1 MLSNFYTS
9 TSININTDTYSS
21 LRLGTTNHSNL
32 ASSATLARKESSIMA
47 SSRALQVLSI
57 STALLASGGIAS
69 LSLFSIPLL
78 KSQPASRSLPLTRW
92 LFSRGSH
99 IFPTAALFSSS
110 GFAYLAY
117 SALPPASRSF
127 AGLMKYAAKGKVGLY
142 AAAAALTISIAPFTH
157 FMLST
162 NFKLIKMNE
171 ALGGTRSAA
180 SAVYREEKYE
190 QQMAGEWPRG
200 ADESVNGDDD
210 VSQWWDWS
218 GPQERTR
225 RESSKSQDQE
235 VRGLLEEFGRMNGVR
250 AGLMGVGGL
259 VGLFGALM

>member
-235 VRGLLEEFGRMNGVR
+235 VRGCWRSL
-250 AGLMGVGGL
+250 GG
-259 VGLFGALM
+259 